1 MASKVLVKKV
11 KDFDGYFVTSEGEII
26 SKKRD
31 KEIVLKATNTNG
43 YDKISMKHNDGSI
56 KTFQVHR
63 VVALNFLK
71 KPKDRDIV
79 NHIDGNKLNNRL
91 SNLEWT
97 TRSQNAQHYEKKIKP
112 KYVANRKDKKH
123 DDVVTRLS
131 IIKHAQSACTNN
143 PQLFNSI
150 VTAALQGLS

>member
-79 NHIDGNKLNNRL
+79 NHIDGNK
-91 SNLEWT
+91 
-97 TRSQNAQHYEKKIKP
+97 Q
-112 KYVANRKDKKH
+112 
-123 DDVVTRLS
+123 
-131 IIKHAQSACTNN
+131 
-143 PQLFNSI
+143 
-150 VTAALQGLS
+150 